1 MNKYYLLR
9 SINKLS
15 VGVVFFEGLHLVTSF
30 SEEKNIH
37 KFFLDIKTILLKF
50 LDIAK
55 QVFVY
60 IVKQFCNAKVQMP
73 LKFAFGYH
81 SQAQKNSML

>member
-15 VGVVFFEGLHLVTSF
+15 VGVVFFEGLYLVTSF

-37 KFFLDIKTILLKF
+37 KFFLGTKTILLKF
-50 LDIAK
+50 LDVAN
-55 QVFVY
+55 QVTVY
-60 IVKQFCNAKVQMP
+60 IVK
-73 LKFAFGYH
+73 
-81 SQAQKNSML
+81 